1 MGIEDSYV
9 YQKEVDWSLLTEGLT
24 LPIKEQVVFGQIMGR
39 FLEKGESKPIRL
51 ILGGKTY
58 NATIRNVKFQE
69 KWNHKS
75 DILQIR
81 YIKNGDLARALQVVF
96 SKSYN
101 YLNGVRQSREKGD
114 RRIIRLP
121 DDAKDFLAIYTT
133 EFDDTYVLDPILS
146 EDVIAVATYARDF
159 SEQHIE
165 NEMNFEIDDPSAGI
179 QVSEGVRKIRK
190 LNKKIGDNLKQL
202 YRYRCQICGQS
213 IGEEYDAHVG
223 EAHHIDYFTKSLNNS
238 AINQMIVCPKHC
250 TYRHTYRMPRR
261 KRTPQDSVRKKS

>member
-58 NATIRNVKFQE
+58 NAAIRNVKFQE

-81 YIKNGDLARALQVVF
+81 YVKNGDLARALQVVF

-213 IGEEYDAHVG
+213 IGEEYGAHVC

-238 AINQMIVCPKHC
+238 ATNQMIVCPKHC